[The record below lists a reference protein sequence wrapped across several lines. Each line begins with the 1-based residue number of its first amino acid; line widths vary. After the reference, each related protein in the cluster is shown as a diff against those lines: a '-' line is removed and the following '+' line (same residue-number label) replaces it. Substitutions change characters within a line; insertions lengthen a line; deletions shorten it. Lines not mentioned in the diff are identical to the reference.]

1 MLRVDNLHFSYAPG
15 VPVLRGVDLTLRDG
29 EVGVLLGQN
38 GSGKTTLFNCILGAL
53 RPQAGRISLDGEDLR
68 RMPPRVRA
76 GKIAYVPQDVRFGAL
91 SVYDS
96 VLMGRVASFG
106 FRAGRRDYEAV
117 ERVLEEMGL
126 TGLAHRSVEA
136 LSGGERR
143 KISVARALAQEPALM
158 VFDEPTGNLDMA
170 NEQLILKEA
179 RRLAREKRI
188 AVLTSLHDLNQALYA
203 GDRFLFLKDGR
214 IRYDV
219 TQAEMTAAMIRDVFD
234 IDARIVDIEGN
245 KYVLGGRD

>member
-15 VPVLRGVDLTLRDG
+15 APVLRGVDLTLRDG

-143 KISVARALAQEPALM
+143 KIAVARALAQEPALM

>member
-143 KISVARALAQEPALM
+143 KIAVARALAQEPALM

>member
-1 MLRVDNLHFSYAPG
+1 MLRVDNLHFGYAPG

-106 FRAGRRDYEAV
+106 FRAGRRDDEAV

-126 TGLAHRSVEA
+126 TGLAHRNVEA

-143 KISVARALAQEPALM
+143 KIAVARALAQEPALM